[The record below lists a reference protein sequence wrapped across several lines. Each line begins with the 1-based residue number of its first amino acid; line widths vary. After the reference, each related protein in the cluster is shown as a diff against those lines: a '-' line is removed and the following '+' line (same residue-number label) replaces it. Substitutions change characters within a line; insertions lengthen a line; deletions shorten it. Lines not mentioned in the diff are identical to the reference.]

1 MWRRKHQKSDLAILH
16 YKTELCGCSAFP
28 TPKKATCKTGPGPCS
43 LPSPILSVSSTPAEH
58 KNKQKHQLFQNSN
71 IFYWQKDRRNKTE
84 DGIRIREK
92 KIKKIKRTV
101 FLSCL
106 WTILVCNRSIQDIR
120 RYLTAPFPLVRYLI
134 SSIFSLPYCL
144 CDLVLLNLI
153 NILVCSSQI

>member
-1 MWRRKHQKSDLAILH
+1 MAILH

-58 KNKQKHQLFQNSN
+58 KNKQKHQLSERQRILLAKGQEKQSRG
-71 IFYWQKDRRNKTE
+71 WDKDQ
-84 DGIRIREK
+84 GK
-92 KIKKIKRTV
+92 KKKIKRTV

-106 WTILVCNRSIQDIR
+106 WAILVCNRSIQDIR
-120 RYLTAPFPLVRYLI
+120 RYLTAPFPLVRYLVC
-134 SSIFSLPYCL
+134 SIFSLPYCL

-153 NILVCSSQI
+153 YIRVCSSQL